1 MISKSLNSVHKLK
14 KVKAILT
21 TRKSK
26 KIKKKE
32 IIWIMKIFY
41 IWSQHWSIEIKKC
54 TFSKFEVYS

>member
-26 KIKKKE
+26 KIKKKGDNLDYE
-32 IIWIMKIFY
+32 NILHMVPTLEY
-41 IWSQHWSIEIKKC
+41 
-54 TFSKFEVYS
+54 